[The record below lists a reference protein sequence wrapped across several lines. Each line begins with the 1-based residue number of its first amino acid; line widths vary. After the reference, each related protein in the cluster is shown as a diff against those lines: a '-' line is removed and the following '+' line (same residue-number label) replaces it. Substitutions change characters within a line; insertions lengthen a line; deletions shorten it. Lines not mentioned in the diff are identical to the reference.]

1 MPPKENKPYV
11 NTHIIPTPGQT
22 TIKKSIPLKT
32 TQISPPIIVITPN
45 LPNTTPTPIIT
56 PITQPQQI
64 IIPNSTPLSN
74 NHNITL
80 SNLPNTTSEHIQDNT
95 YTYVLIGAVIVGFI
109 ILSNKDI

>member
-1 MPPKENKPYV
+1 MPPKEKPYV
-11 NTHIIPTPGQT
+11 NTHIIPTPGQP

-32 TQISPPIIVITPN
+32 TQISPAPITVINSN
-45 LPNTTPTPIIT
+45 LPNTTPIIT

-64 IIPNSTPLSN
+64 IIPNSLPLTN
-74 NHNITL
+74 NHNFTL

-95 YTYVLIGAVIVGFI
+95 FTYVLIGAVIVGFI